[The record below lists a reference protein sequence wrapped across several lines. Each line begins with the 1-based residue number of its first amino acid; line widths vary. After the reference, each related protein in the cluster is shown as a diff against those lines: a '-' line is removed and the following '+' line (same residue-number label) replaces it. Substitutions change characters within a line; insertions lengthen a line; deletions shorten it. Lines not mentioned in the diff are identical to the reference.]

1 MSKMDKKQEKWIG
14 KNIRKF
20 SKLLMKRE
28 KYAVFSKKFESGKD
42 VW

>member
-14 KNIRKF
+14 KIIRKF

-28 KYAVFSKKFESGKD
+28 KYAVFSKKFKSGKD